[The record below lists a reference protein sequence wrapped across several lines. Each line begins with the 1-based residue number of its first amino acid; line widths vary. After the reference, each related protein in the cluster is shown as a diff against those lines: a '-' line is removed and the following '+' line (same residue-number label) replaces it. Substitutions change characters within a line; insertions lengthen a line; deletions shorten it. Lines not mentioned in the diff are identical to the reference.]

1 MHTSYHVHSRWSDGK
16 SEIPALLEAAR
27 AAELDE
33 IGISDH
39 YTLAPGGATVS
50 WSMPLDRLAEY
61 VAEVHAAAARAG
73 AGLIVRCGIEADYFP
88 EQEAALR
95 ELLAAQPFDYV
106 IGSVHFV
113 DGFAVDGNPAHWEVL
128 GPAERETVFR
138 GYWER
143 ISGLARSRLA
153 DIVGHIDLTK
163 KFGVRPAI
171 DLSREIDAALDA
183 VAAAGM
189 AVEVNTAGWH
199 TASREAYPEPA
210 LLRACRERG
219 IPTLINADAHAPA
232 FLTRDFD
239 RAVELARSAG
249 YTEVARFARR
259 QRRAHPLP
267 R

>member
-1 MHTSYHVHSRWSDGK
+1 MYTSYHVHSRWSDGK
-16 SEIPALLEAAR
+16 SNIPALLEAAR
-27 AAELDE
+27 EAGLDE
-33 IGISDH
+33 VGISDH
-39 YTLAPGGATVS
+39 YTLAPGRATVS

-61 VAEVHAAAARAG
+61 VAEIQDAAAATREG
-73 AGLIVRCGIEADYFP
+73 PIVRCGVEADYFP

-95 ELLAAQPFDYV
+95 EVLAAHPFDYV

-113 DGFAVDGNPAHWEVL
+113 DGFPVDGSAARWEAL
-128 GPAERETVFR
+128 APAERETLFR

-143 ISGLARSRLA
+143 IAGLARSRLA

-163 KFGVRPAI
+163 KFGFRPVS
-171 DLSREIDAALDA
+171 DLSQEIGTALDA

-219 IPTLINADAHAPA
+219 IPTLINADAHVPA
-232 FLTRDFD
+232 HLTRDFD
-239 RAVELARSAG
+239 RAIALARAAG
-249 YTEVARFARR
+249 YAEVVRFERR
-259 QRRAHPLP
+259 QRRAHALAE
-267 R
+267 